1 MINFEVKTGLDI
13 GDNISAHVPV
23 GAIVMWSS
31 ATAPTGWVLCDGSTL
46 NSTSSPQY
54 SSLYSVISNTYGGT
68 DNTDFKLPDLR
79 GRTVVGVG
87 TGTGNTASGTGTITG
102 GTSLTA
108 RSLSAWG
115 GSESVT
121 LTSAQSGIPA
131 HTHTTTVNVD
141 THNHTATAAVDTHN
155 HTATASVD
163 THNHTATASVDTHNH
178 TGSSGNDGHS
188 HSAGTDLISR
198 TALDSHDHSW
208 TFSDRAGGVGE
219 SAKGW
224 DTSSETIDTTRT
236 INTDTDSH
244 SHAIGVDTHNHTVS
258 VGSDGHGHT
267 ITPVADGHGHTITP
281 VADVHTHTITPAA
294 SGHSHT
300 GTVSS
305 NTAANAVSSTSLIQP
320 FISLNYIIKY

>member
-31 ATAPTGWVLCDGSTL
+31 ATAPTGWVLCDGSAL

-68 DNTDFKLPDLR
+68 DNTNFKLPDLR

-115 GSESVT
+115 GSETVT
-121 LTSAQSGIPA
+121 LTSEQSGIQS
-131 HTHTTTVNVD
+131 HTHTTTISGG
-141 THNHTATAAVDTHN
+141 THSHPSIS
-155 HTATASVD
+155 SVD
-163 THNHTATASVDTHNH
+163 THGHTLGADGHNH
-178 TGSSGNDGHS
+178 TVDADGHS
-188 HSAGTDLISR
+188 HGPSSTITNQTGVDTHTH
-198 TALDSHDHSW
+198 TATTGGHNHDW
-208 TFSDRAGGVGE
+208 TYSDRSGGTGD

-224 DTSSETIDTTRT
+224 DSSSESIDTTR
-236 INTDTDSH
+236 IIATDTH
-244 SHAIGVDTHNHTVS
+244 LHGHAIAADGHNHTIFVSTHNHTLNTNT
-258 VGSDGHGHT
+258 HGHT
-267 ITPVADGHGHTITP
+267 LGENNHSHTIT
-281 VADVHTHTITPAA
+281 VLADV
-294 SGHSHT
+294 HSHT

-305 NTAANAVSSTSLIQP
+305 NSAASATTPTSIIQP

>member
-87 TGTGNTASGTGTITG
+87 TGTGNETSGTGTITG

-115 GSESVT
+115 GSEAVT

-131 HTHTTTVNVD
+131 HDHITTIAID
-141 THNHTATAAVDTHN
+141 THIHTASSAVDTHS
-155 HTATASVD
+155 HTL
-163 THNHTATASVDTHNH
+163 
-178 TGSSGNDGHS
+178 GLDGHS
-188 HSAGTDLISR
+188 HSVGADGHSHGPSSTITNQTGYDAHSH
-198 TALDSHDHSW
+198 TVGNDTHDHAW
-208 TFSDRAGGVGE
+208 TYSDRAGGVGD

-224 DTSSETIDTTRT
+224 DSSNESIDTTRT
-236 INTDTDSH
+236 ITTDNDVHNH
-244 SHAIGVDTHNHTVS
+244 SLGTDTHNHTIS
-258 VGSDGHGHT
+258 VDTHGHTLTTDTHGHTLTSDGHSHGVT
-267 ITPVADGHGHTITP
+267 IVADF
-281 VADVHTHTITPAA
+281 
-294 SGHSHT
+294 HSHT
-300 GTVSS
+300 GTVSN